1 MVFTAE
7 WLVCALIGHT
17 FYEMLRTAA
26 QGCMKNKTGRKKSE
40 IKVKRKKNERG
51 KHMRKD
57 SVLAY
62 IKEYAKT
69 QPDTLAVCE
78 LRKTV
83 TYEQYFMNIRK
94 MAAVLMSAGIQKDEH
109 VILKCTQNINYLTI
123 FTALQYMGA
132 LPIPVEK
139 ATMPERMTEI
149 GAQVEAKTLISD
161 AEAEGM
167 RFSLP
172 KSWKS
177 RWQRQSR
184 QIADC
189 QKRRAVL

>member
-1 MVFTAE
+1 
-7 WLVCALIGHT
+7 
-17 FYEMLRTAA
+17 
-26 QGCMKNKTGRKKSE
+26 
-40 IKVKRKKNERG
+40 
-51 KHMRKD
+51 MRKD

-167 RFSLP
+167 RFFSAKELEKQMAEAEPADCGLP
-172 KSWKS
+172 KA
-177 RWQRQSR
+177 QSR
-184 QIADC
+184 SYLQPVQPED
-189 QKRRAVL
+189 QRAL

>member
-1 MVFTAE
+1 
-7 WLVCALIGHT
+7 
-17 FYEMLRTAA
+17 
-26 QGCMKNKTGRKKSE
+26 
-40 IKVKRKKNERG
+40 
-51 KHMRKD
+51 MRKD

-167 RFSLP
+167 RFFSAKELEKTDGRCRAGRLRTA
-172 KSWKS
+172 KSAEPFHDLIYNRYNRKIKGRCS
-177 RWQRQSR
+177 QTYQ
-184 QIADC
+184 
-189 QKRRAVL
+189 